1 MNARGA
7 TAPLSA
13 GFLEMYTYRERS
25 AEKRVG
31 GVEGMRGV
39 GEVGAE
45 GWSSLPRS
53 DLRRGTAVAVVAS
66 VGG

>member
-31 GVEGMRGV
+31 GVEGMSGA

-45 GWSSLPRS
+45 GWSSFPRS
-53 DLRRGTAVAVVAS
+53 DLRRGTMAVVAA